1 MSEQTEPEFDGCR
14 IVQKLSSGPI
24 ADVYQAVQQPL
35 GRPVLIKALSPSI
48 LPSSPFAATLEREAR
63 LLAELN
69 HPCVPRVYDFVR
81 RDERMWL
88 VLEHVEGTGLDE
100 LEKNLG
106 RLPPAAAA
114 SIALEV
120 ARALDH
126 AHQHGVV
133 HRDVRP
139 ANMLISNQAEVKLQ
153 NFAVATDERLPTAPE
168 LLDGS
173 SNLSGP
179 AYMSPEQILGETPDP
194 RSDLF
199 SLGVVLYEMLSGRL
213 PFDAPDE
220 RTRTQR
226 IRHDP
231 PAPLGRLAPG
241 TPASLE
247 RIVQRCLEKM
257 ASDRFLSAVE
267 LAKALEDVLVELD
280 APSARRNIARMLSDA
295 GLECSLPETSSE
307 APPPVDVL
315 PRRTSI
321 MPALLGLLLCFGLV
335 VVGGAAFGYFM
346 WKNDRASTG
355 RHGSTRLELEPRH
368 TGYLRVVAQPWA
380 VVYVDGQKI
389 DTTPF
394 ARAIPLSAGTHYVK
408 LEHPDAP
415 AEHRTV
421 TLVADETVL
430 LDVKMNVEVPE
441 QPDAGDAG
449 EPDAGDAGSD
459 ARPSP

>member
-14 IVQKLSSGPI
+14 VVQKLGSGPI
-24 ADVYQAVQQPL
+24 ADVYQAIQQPL

-69 HPCVPRVYDFVR
+69 HPGVPRVYDFVR
-81 RDERMWL
+81 RGERMWL
-88 VLEHVEGTGLDE
+88 VLEHVEGWSVDVLLQKTG
-100 LEKNLG
+100 
-106 RLPPAAAA
+106 RIPPAAAA
-114 SIALEV
+114 SIALQV
-120 ARALDH
+120 TRALDH

-139 ANMLISNQAEVKLQ
+139 ANVLVSDQAEVKLQ

-168 LLDGS
+168 LLDGGTS
-173 SNLSGP
+173 FSGP

-199 SLGVVLYEMLSGRL
+199 SLGVVLYEMLSGKL

-220 RTRTQR
+220 RSTTQR

-241 TPASLE
+241 TPGSLE
-247 RIVQRCLEKM
+247 RIVQRCLQKI
-257 ASDRFLSAVE
+257 AGDRFFSAVE
-267 LAKALEDVLVELD
+267 LAQALEGVLVELD
-280 APSARRNIARMLSDA
+280 AASPRKNIAGMLLDA
-295 GLECSLPETSSE
+295 GLVDRMPGDRSE
-307 APPPVDVL
+307 APLPARVL
-315 PRRTSI
+315 PRRASL
-321 MPALLGLLLCFGLV
+321 MPAFGGLLVCFGLIAL
-335 VVGGAAFGYFM
+335 GGGAFGYFT

-355 RHGSTRLELEPRH
+355 RHGSTRLELEPRKA
-368 TGYLRVVAQPWA
+368 GYLRVVAEPWA

-394 ARAIPLSAGTHYVK
+394 ARPIPLAAGTHYVK

-415 AEHRTV
+415 PERRTV

-430 LDVKMNVEVPE
+430 LNVKMNVEAPPT
-441 QPDAGDAG
+441 PDAGDAG
-449 EPDAGDAGSD
+449 PGDAGGD
-459 ARPSP
+459 AKPSP

>member
-14 IVQKLSSGPI
+14 IVHKLSAGPI
-24 ADVYQAVQQPL
+24 ADVYQAIQQPL

-69 HPCVPRVYDFVR
+69 HRCVPRVYDFVR
-81 RDERMWL
+81 RGERMWL
-88 VLEHVEGTGLDE
+88 VLEHVEGWSLAA
-100 LEKNLG
+100 LEEKSGPLA
-106 RLPPAAAA
+106 PTVAAA
-114 SIALEV
+114 IALEI

-139 ANMLISNQAEVKLQ
+139 ANVLISNQAEVKLQ

-173 SNLSGP
+173 SSVSGP
-179 AYMSPEQILGETPDP
+179 AYMSPEQILGEAPDP
-194 RSDLF
+194 RSDVF
-199 SLGVVLYEMLSGRL
+199 SLGVVLYEMLSGKL
-213 PFDAPDE
+213 PFEAPDE
-220 RTRTQR
+220 RSTTQR

-231 PAPLGRLAPG
+231 PAPLGRLAPH

-247 RIVQRCLEKM
+247 RVVQRCLEKM
-257 ASDRFLSAVE
+257 AGDRFYTAAE
-267 LAKALEDVLVELD
+267 LVGALEGVLVELD
-280 APSARRNIARMLSDA
+280 APSPRKNIARALFDT
-295 GLECSLPETSSE
+295 GLLEALPDEPGE
-307 APPPVDVL
+307 APLKAARIPHRASLV
-315 PRRTSI
+315 
-321 MPALLGLLLCFGLV
+321 PALGGLLVCFGLIAI
-335 VVGGAAFGYFM
+335 GGGAFGYFT
-346 WKNDRASTG
+346 WKSDRASTG

-368 TGYLRVVAQPWA
+368 AGYLRVVAEPWA

-394 ARAIPLSAGTHYVK
+394 ARPIPLAAGTHYVK
-408 LEHPDAP
+408 LEHPRAP
-415 AEHRTV
+415 TERRTV

-430 LDVKMNVEVPE
+430 LDVKMNVELPPK
-441 QPDAGDAG
+441 PDAGDAG
-449 EPDAGDAGSD
+449 QPDADSD